1 MTADIN
7 YQPLLNYF
15 LLNKQAKVEALSNF
29 CESVNDFLYFKGSGW
44 KNGGSS
50 LENSLFMV
58 ELAESKNKGMTKM
71 GNPAQVTR
79 RYSRFP
85 AFDDEV
91 GVKITPEIRRCLFKD
106 EPFMLQSS
114 DGSSTLYAEMNAAT
128 QNKPKTS
135 QAQTQTASS
144 AELKPVHT
152 KEQIEELKKHKLNL
166 PDYTANR
173 SRAAE
178 RQKKPSLFGN
188 MHKKSK
194 ENFETAAF
202 NKRATTRKV
211 TSFGESKKQERT
223 YFVPTYVPASV
234 IPDQPAKEAIISD
247 QELMAAMRKEP
258 KSYLLMNHEDTPF
271 KEKKEDDPSVQR
283 FNVPKETP
291 EIPLTRRQYQ
301 QIRPN
306 MKRFDPK
313 GEENL
318 PRSRSELKSAKEQAK
333 NQTAYGQKVSEA
345 EQEQKKGILDKSL
358 SGIIE
363 DSHVEMEN
371 TKYFS

>member
-1 MTADIN
+1 
-7 YQPLLNYF
+7 
-15 LLNKQAKVEALSNF
+15 
-29 CESVNDFLYFKGSGW
+29 
-44 KNGGSS
+44 
-50 LENSLFMV
+50 
-58 ELAESKNKGMTKM
+58 M

-91 GVKITPEIRRCLFKD
+91 GVKITPETKRYLFKD
-106 EPFMLQSS
+106 ESSMLQSS
-114 DGSSTLYAEMNAAT
+114 DGNTTMYAEMDAAT
-128 QNKPKTS
+128 QNKPKTNPS
-135 QAQTQTASS
+135 QAAGRSD
-144 AELKPVHT
+144 LKPAHT

-166 PDYTANR
+166 PDYTINR

-178 RQKKPSLFGN
+178 RQKKPNLFGN

-202 NKRATTRKV
+202 NKRTTTRKV
-211 TSFGESKKQERT
+211 TSFGEPKKQDQT

-234 IPDQPAKEAIISD
+234 IPDQPAEEAIISD
-247 QELMAAMRKEP
+247 QELLAAMRKEP
-258 KSYLLMNHEDTPF
+258 KSYLLMDHEDTQF
-271 KEKKEDDPSVQR
+271 KEKKENDPSVQK

-306 MKRFDPK
+306 MKRFDLK

-363 DSHVEMEN
+363 DSHAEMEN

>member
-1 MTADIN
+1 
-7 YQPLLNYF
+7 
-15 LLNKQAKVEALSNF
+15 
-29 CESVNDFLYFKGSGW
+29 
-44 KNGGSS
+44 
-50 LENSLFMV
+50 
-58 ELAESKNKGMTKM
+58 M

-91 GVKITPEIRRCLFKD
+91 GVKITPETKRYLFKD
-106 EPFMLQSS
+106 EPSMLQSS
-114 DGSSTLYAEMNAAT
+114 EGKTAVFAEMKPASAPKANKANAAKAT
-128 QNKPKTS
+128 D
-135 QAQTQTASS
+135 
-144 AELKPVHT
+144 LKQVHT

-166 PDYTANR
+166 PDYTAKRNQ
-173 SRAAE
+173 AAE
-178 RQKKPSLFGN
+178 RQTKPNLFGN
-188 MHKKSK
+188 MHKKSRETF
-194 ENFETAAF
+194 ENAAF
-202 NKRATTRKV
+202 NKRTNTRKV
-211 TSFGESKKQERT
+211 TSFGEPKKQDRT

-234 IPDQPAKEAIISD
+234 IPDQPAEEAIISD
-247 QELMAAMRKEP
+247 QELMDAMRKEP
-258 KSYLLMNHEDTPF
+258 GSYLLIDHEDTSF

-313 GEENL
+313 GEDNL
-318 PRSRSELKSAKEQAK
+318 PRSRSELKSAKQQAK
-333 NQTAYGQKVSEA
+333 SQTAYGQKVSEA

-363 DSHVEMEN
+363 ESHAEMEN